1 MLDGGVT
8 INFNFNFNGDTSV
21 NPSLVRADVTFPNG
35 KIVSM
40 LVPTFKAGIKWVKER
55 LKRRQAQDPTKELE
69 EELEALEYVA
79 EHYKR
84 QQKQILE
91 IDSDRAIIGI
101 YVTFSRKLTSD
112 EVVRF
117 NTSEEALTNLTD
129 LLYKYDSDC
138 RWTCGEWNPDNFQS
152 EFTDEG
158 MDAQSAIMLGY
169 AMDEFF
175 VLMGLTDIHVEQV
188 YLTEQLTP
196 DELEG
201 QAERMR
207 RMFNIKG

>member
-1 MLDGGVT
+1 MADETRKVNCLIYVERIEITLPGG
-8 INFNFNFNGDTSV
+8 
-21 NPSLVRADVTFPNG
+21 G
-35 KIVSM
+35 KVSI
-40 LVPTFKAGIKWVKER
+40 LAPTFLKGIEKILNLW
-55 LKRRQAQDPTKELE
+55 KRWQAQKPTKKREVEIQAMEIVKKSYRNQPEQLP
-69 EELEALEYVA
+69 EAEP
-79 EHYKR
+79 
-84 QQKQILE
+84 
-91 IDSDRAIIGI
+91 DRAIIGI

-138 RWTCGEWNPDNFQS
+138 RWTRGEWNPDNFQS

-158 MDAQSAIMLGY
+158 MDAKNAIMLGY

>member
-8 INFNFNFNGDTSV
+8 INFNFNGDTSV

-79 EHYKR
+79 EHNKR

-138 RWTCGEWNPDNFQS
+138 RWTRGEWNPDNFQS